1 MKVPFGCNPDDLEG
15 YGSQRYTDAD
25 VPSICKPWKGYLTSA
40 DGVSN
45 LLETKNSFCKRT
57 CKYNNEVTRT
67 KIKCRCT
74 RKEKVC
80 SYQIKIKATK
90 EWVPWKSLD
99 DSGNPI
105 VPYDTCV
112 PGTTSQWNEWG
123 SWSACSATCGAGAH
137 VRRRDCMGTF
147 CEGSDTE
154 SKPCLDY
161 NSSCHIGYGKTFYPF
176 GSPGARYHEGEYCI
190 FPTEGWF
197 EQQVDGTQVKVE
209 LNCSD
214 SDHNVNTHDNYVIA
228 GRGDVCQLVCTAE
241 NGDNY
246 RPRAK
251 TGSDS
256 FTCST
261 PIPMEMYD
269 DMCYRNPFVTGNEMH
284 QQCVSDWIDQGFDLR
299 DQTTTLA
306 TDDM

>member
-15 YGSQRYTDAD
+15 YGSHRNTAAD
-25 VPSICKPWKGYLTSA
+25 VPSVCKPWKGYLTSA
-40 DGVSN
+40 DGHP
-45 LLETKNSFCKRT
+45 LEGKNSSCKRT
-57 CKYNNEVTRT
+57 CKYNNEVTT
-67 KIKCRCT
+67 VKIKCKCT
-74 RKEKVC
+74 REKVC
-80 SYQIKIKATK
+80 SYQIRIKASR

-112 PGTTSQWNEWG
+112 LGTTSQWNEWG
-123 SWSACSATCGAGAH
+123 GWSSCSASCGAGAH
-137 VRRRDCMGTF
+137 LRRRECTGTF

-161 NSSCHIGYGKTFYPF
+161 NSSCHHWSNGNLFYPF
-176 GSPGARYHEGEYCI
+176 SSVVPYYQGEYCI

-197 EQQVDGTQVKVE
+197 EQQLDGTQVKVE
-209 LNCSD
+209 LNCSG
-214 SDHNVNTHDNYVIA
+214 SDHHVHKYDNNIIA
-228 GRGDVCQLVCTAE
+228 ARGTVCQLVCTAE
-241 NGDNY
+241 NGDDY

-256 FTCST
+256 LTCSN

-269 DMCYRNPFVTGNEMH
+269 DMCYRNPWVSGNEMH

-299 DQTTTLA
+299 DETTDHIS
-306 TDDM
+306 DDM